1 MTEFGR
7 TPLSDLEQLASVGVD
22 MVLYPLSAFRAM
34 SKAALN
40 IYETLISEGH
50 QKNAL
55 DQMQTREEL

>member
-1 MTEFGR
+1 
-7 TPLSDLEQLASVGVD
+7 
-22 MVLYPLSAFRAM
+22 M

-55 DQMQTREEL
+55 DQMQTREELYSFLNYNSYEEKLDELFKKKNTF